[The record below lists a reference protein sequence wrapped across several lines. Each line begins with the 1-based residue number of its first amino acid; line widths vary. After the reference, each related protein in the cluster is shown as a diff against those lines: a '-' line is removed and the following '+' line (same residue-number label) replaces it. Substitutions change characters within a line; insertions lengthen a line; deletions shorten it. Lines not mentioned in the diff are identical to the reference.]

1 MLKNLPLK
9 TQIFCFWGVMDLLAL
24 AVYCFHAVR
33 QGRTPFCSDIVDF
46 IHLHNA
52 SVGNGAYGAAVS
64 FLFIVDLLLLF
75 SLFLS
80 AWLFLRRS
88 RYAPW
93 LAFGQE
99 ALRFLSLRCS
109 VTLFPLLTTLSGLS
123 NLWLNLLLFFLSEII
138 KISSLV
144 FVVRSKR

>member
-9 TQIFCFWGVMDLLAL
+9 IQLFYFWGVMDLLAL
-24 AVYCFHAVR
+24 AAYCFHAVR

-46 IHLHNA
+46 SNLHNA
-52 SVGNGAYGAAVS
+52 SGAYGAAVI
-64 FLFIVDLLLLF
+64 LFFSLDLLLLS

-80 AWLFLRRS
+80 AWLFMRRS

-123 NLWLNLLLFFLSEII
+123 NLWFNLLLFCISEII
-138 KISSLV
+138 KVSSLV
-144 FVVRSKR
+144 YVVRSKR